1 MGEISER
8 QDVFMGG
15 EKKSFILDEMPPSGS
30 VRLRVNAGK
39 IYYMVRIQQYKLL
52 FALAHLTMNL
62 LQVM

>member
-1 MGEISER
+1 
-8 QDVFMGG
+8 MGG
-15 EKKSFILDEMPPSGS
+15 EKKSFILDGMPPSGS